1 MKSKIYEKMNYGY
14 EIKLIN
20 INSLDL
26 NFTSYVLGVD
36 IGGTYTNFGIAGI
49 QNKKPILLFSLK
61 FNSKELK
68 SLIPAIIQTLDY
80 AKNEY
85 NIDVYDACIGAAG
98 IVSPAKDY
106 ADLTNVNWNV
116 STNEIIEN
124 TSLKNAIIINDFQAV
139 GYGINLLDHSNK
151 NDIFQVRPETN
162 KKYITRQ
169 TKAIIGAG
177 TGFGKCILFYDHHLK
192 AYFPNS
198 SEGGHGDFPIYDD
211 FEQRLINFIEKEKKD
226 SFPVCYEDVLSGNGI
241 ESIYSFLLQDK
252 NYKSSEYQDIIGNSI
267 EKVSLI
273 SKYREIDEICKETFQ
288 YFTKFYGR
296 CAKNFVLDT
305 LAAGGLYI
313 AGGIASKNSDIFQT
327 DEFLFEFENSQKRKK
342 ILKKIPIYVIMNYDV
357 SLYGTCFTAMYK
369 ILNEN

>member
-1 MKSKIYEKMNYGY
+1 MNYDY
-14 EIKLIN
+14 ETKLID
-20 INSLDL
+20 INSLNLD
-26 NFTSYVLGVD
+26 FSSYVLGVD

-49 QNKKPILLFSLK
+49 KNKKPILLFSLK
-61 FNSKELK
+61 FTSKELE
-68 SLIPAIIQTLDY
+68 SLTPAIIQTLNY
-80 AKNEY
+80 AKNEH

-98 IVSPAKDY
+98 VVSPTKNF

-116 STNEIIEN
+116 STNEIIKN
-124 TSLKNAIIINDFQAV
+124 TSLKNAFIINDFQAI

-162 KKYITRQ
+162 KKYITHQNR
-169 TKAIIGAG
+169 AIIGAG

-192 AYFPNS
+192 AYIPNS

-241 ESIYSFLLQDK
+241 ESIYNFLTQ
-252 NYKSSEYQDIIGNSI
+252 YKKYQPSEYQNLIKNSI
-267 EKVSLI
+267 EKASLI
-273 SKYREIDEICKETFQ
+273 SKYGKIDELCKETFQ

-305 LAAGGLYI
+305 LATGGLYI

-327 DEFLFEFENSQKRKK
+327 DEFLFEFENSQKRKGV
-342 ILKKIPIYVIMNYDV
+342 LRKIPIYVIMNYDV
-357 SLYGTCFTAMYK
+357 SLYGTCFAAMYK
-369 ILNEN
+369 KTNK